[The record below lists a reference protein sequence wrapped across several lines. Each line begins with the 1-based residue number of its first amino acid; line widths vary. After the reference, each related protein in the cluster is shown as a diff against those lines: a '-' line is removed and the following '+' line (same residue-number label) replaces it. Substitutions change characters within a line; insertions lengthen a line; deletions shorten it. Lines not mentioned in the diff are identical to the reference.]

1 MPDFLGKRDGWW
13 HYVRRVPA
21 AFTAY
26 DTRGIVKQSTR
37 IRVADDPRGYS
48 ARKAAARINAEHE
61 AYWRGL
67 FLGQTEDARQRF
79 EVARQLSRALGF
91 DYVPA
96 EQLLERE
103 PAEIVSRVEAVMSRD
118 LAPETAATDAVLGLV
133 APPSLRLSGVFAEY
147 EHLQRASLAD
157 LSSEQKRR
165 WRNAKKHAIDLLI
178 ELIGDKPLSEVTRHD
193 ALDFRDH
200 WQERVLAGK
209 VEIGTANKSIG
220 HLNKIWRVLNTKSR
234 LGLSPVF
241 AELRIEGEVAAS
253 RAAFE
258 PSYVQETLLRPGAF
272 GDLNAEAQH
281 IIALI
286 ADTGLRISEAVNL
299 TAETIK
305 LDHAVPHVC
314 VEPDGR
320 RMKTDQSRRTIPLV
334 GVALSAMRQNPNG
347 FPRYRDK
354 NAGLSA
360 LVNRVMTERNL
371 RPTPQHSLYS
381 LRHTFEDRLTAVEA
395 PEKVIAA
402 LMGHKFSRPKYGAGP
417 SLQQKRDW
425 LERIAFRSA
434 DAQQV

>member
-1 MPDFLGKRDGWW
+1 MSDFLGKRDGWW

-21 AFTAY
+21 AFTAF
-26 DTRGIVKQSTR
+26 DSRGIVKQSTR

-48 ARKAAARINAEHE
+48 ARKAAAKINAEHE
-61 AYWRGL
+61 AYWRDL
-67 FLGQTEDARQRF
+67 FLGQGEDARRRF
-79 EVARQLSRALGF
+79 EAARQFTRALGF

-96 EQLLERE
+96 EKLVESE
-103 PAEIVSRVEAVMSRD
+103 PAEIVARVEAIMARGLS
-118 LAPETAATDAVLGLV
+118 PETPATDAVLGLV
-133 APPSLRLSGVFAEY
+133 APPALRLSGVFDEY

-157 LSSEQKRR
+157 LSAEQKRR

-178 ELIGDKPLSEVTRHD
+178 ELIGDKPLEEVTRND

-220 HLNKIWRVLNTKSR
+220 HLNKMWRVLNIKSR

-241 AELRIEGEVAAS
+241 AELRIEGEVTAS

-258 PSYVQETLLRPGAF
+258 ASFVQDTLLRPGAF
-272 GDLNAEAQH
+272 GDLNSEAQA
-281 IIALI
+281 IVALI

-299 TAETIK
+299 AATTIK
-305 LDHAVPHVC
+305 LDHAVPHVS

-320 RMKTDQSRRTIPLV
+320 RMKTDQSRRTVPLV
-334 GVALSAMRQNPNG
+334 GVALAAMRRHPDG
-347 FPRYRDK
+347 FPRYRDR

-360 LVNRVMTERNL
+360 LVNRVMSERNL
-371 RPTPQHSLYS
+371 RPSPQHSLYS

-402 LMGHKFSRPKYGAGP
+402 LMGHKYSRPKYGAGP
-417 SLQQKRDW
+417 SLQQKREW

-434 DAQQV
+434 GA